1 MNELILIIEVAIVF
15 SMVILSH
22 VLFKK
27 EGVIAW
33 VAIATVLANII
44 TAKNAEIFGLST
56 AIGTVMFAS
65 IFLATDILSECY
77 TKEDAKKTVFIGL
90 SANIVLICATQI
102 ALRYTP
108 SEFDYA
114 DGAMQTLFALN
125 LRISIA
131 SAVMYFISNLADVYL
146 FNKIKD
152 KMHGRALWVRNNVS
166 TIICNCL
173 ENFGFIALAFWGIY
187 DIGTI
192 LTIAMS
198 TSIIEMIVALLDTP
212 FLYIAKAVSNGGN
225 DNSVIRD
232 RVDTGAAIRFS
243 NDKAIDSAY
252 SAFNE

>member
-1 MNELILIIEVAIVF
+1 MNELILVIEVAVVF
-15 SMVILSH
+15 SMVLLSH
-22 VLFKK
+22 TLFKK

-77 TKEDAKKTVFIGL
+77 SKEDAKKAVFIGL

-152 KMHGRALWVRNNVS
+152 KMQGRALWLRNNVS

-173 ENFGFIALAFWGIY
+173 ENFGFIGLAFWGIY
-187 DIGTI
+187 DVGTI
-192 LTIAMS
+192 LTIALS
-198 TSIIEMIVALLDTP
+198 TSIIELIVALLDTP
-212 FLYIAKAVSNGGN
+212 FLYLAKAISNGR
-225 DNSVIRD
+225 DNNTFIRNRIGCGSD
-232 RVDTGAAIRFS
+232 IRVG
-243 NDKAIDSAY
+243 NDKAVEGGY
-252 SAFNE
+252 SISNE